1 MLFSVNV
8 TAWNEKIEFG
18 SNRATAKN
26 DAATATDTG

>member
-8 TAWNEKIEFG
+8 TTWNEKIEFG